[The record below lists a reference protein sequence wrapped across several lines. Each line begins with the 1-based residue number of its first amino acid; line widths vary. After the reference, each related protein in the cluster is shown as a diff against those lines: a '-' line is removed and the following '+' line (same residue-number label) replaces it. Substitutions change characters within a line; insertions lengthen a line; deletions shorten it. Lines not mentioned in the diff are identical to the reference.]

1 MLPVAASLRLTSRIL
16 PLIAFVLLAS
26 CRGLSYAVFAACRHM
41 SPYRIDAVFCP
52 HDGADS
58 LRCRRDPSL
67 LLRVR
72 QVPGSYTR
80 PDSRVS
86 LLGCSRCAMVL
97 SRVYVL
103 DAR

>member
-1 MLPVAASLRLTSRIL
+1 M
-16 PLIAFVLLAS
+16 
-26 CRGLSYAVFAACRHM
+26 
-41 SPYRIDAVFCP
+41 DAVFRP

-58 LRCRRDPSL
+58 LRCRRDPIL

-97 SRVYVL
+97 SRAKYSAYLLSASSRAVDLSLSFVCVL
-103 DAR
+103 WEPDPSLEPMGVLHRVRLLIASS